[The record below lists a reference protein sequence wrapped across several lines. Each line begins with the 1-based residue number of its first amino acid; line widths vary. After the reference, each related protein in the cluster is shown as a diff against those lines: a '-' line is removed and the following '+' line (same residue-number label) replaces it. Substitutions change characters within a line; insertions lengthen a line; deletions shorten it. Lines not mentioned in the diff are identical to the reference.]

1 MKQIGRP
8 KRKSLQNKN
17 NPQQKTYKNIMKKIF
32 MLLAGV
38 LTAGMLFAQEP
49 VIEYDKTEHD
59 FGKINE
65 ADGRVTTVFTFKN
78 SGMTPLVLNNVRAS
92 CGCTTPKWTKEPV
105 EPGKE
110 GQITVTYNPNG
121 RPGHFNKTITVTSN
135 AKTSTTKLHI
145 KGEVIPKSV
154 KPVDKFPV
162 KMGALGLVT
171 DVMDFGDV
179 KKGAI
184 TTNTIGYANQQ
195 AEPITLACRNTVDY
209 VFGVPAANAE
219 RLDQQYTI
227 EKDKKG
233 DLQLTFDA
241 NMFPTYGPME
251 EKIYLVIDGKEDPK
265 HVITIRANVV
275 EDFSKMTEEQLANA
289 PIVTMA
295 NELNLGTFKKG
306 KKAKA
311 TFHIS
316 NAGQDMLL
324 IHRIIADYDGM
335 TINAAKSVRS
345 GKRGN
350 FTVNFTPTEAGTYE
364 LPVTVITNDPKQ
376 SVKKVTMRWS
386 VE

>member
-1 MKQIGRP
+1 
-8 KRKSLQNKN
+8 
-17 NPQQKTYKNIMKKIF
+17 MKKIM

-105 EPGKE
+105 APGEE

-162 KMGALGLVT
+162 KMGALALVT

-179 KKGAI
+179 KKGAV
-184 TTNTIGYANQQ
+184 TNNTIGYTNQQ
-195 AEPITLACRNTVDY
+195 EAAFTLACRNTVDY
-209 VFGVPAANAE
+209 VFAVPAANAE

-227 EKDKKG
+227 EKNQKN
-233 DLQLTFDA
+233 DLQLKFDA
-241 NMFPTYGPME
+241 NLFPTYGPME

-265 HVITIRANVV
+265 HVITVRANVV

-350 FTVNFTPTEAGTYE
+350 FTVNFTPTDAGTYE
-364 LPVTVITNDPKQ
+364 IPVTVITNDPKQ
-376 SVKKVTMRWS
+376 SVKKVNMRWS